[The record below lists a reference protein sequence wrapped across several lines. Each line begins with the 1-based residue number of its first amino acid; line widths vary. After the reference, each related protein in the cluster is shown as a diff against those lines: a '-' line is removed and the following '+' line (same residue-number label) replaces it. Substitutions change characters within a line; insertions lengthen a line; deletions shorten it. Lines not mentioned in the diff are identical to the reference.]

1 MGNCLNN
8 LGSPDVFLTATA
20 VLVAILLV
28 WAQLWVHAR
37 TLYTKGNDGHGSES
51 SNGSSD
57 SGQFSMR
64 VGLTWTYSAILLA
77 LVAFARVASSEVDKA
92 AMSLFVAAFLMA
104 VVNIAQSW
112 FLGNVLRLL
121 TGNYWGS
128 ALEPPNN
135 ACLRVSWAL
144 LLLVGS
150 GGGLVVT
157 AFGWIYEWVVIIPVY
172 WIGIAIFAA
181 SVVSVFIWSRVRKIA
196 ERKRI

>member
-1 MGNCLNN
+1 
-8 LGSPDVFLTATA
+8 
-20 VLVAILLV
+20 
-28 WAQLWVHAR
+28 
-37 TLYTKGNDGHGSES
+37 
-51 SNGSSD
+51 
-57 SGQFSMR
+57 MR

>member
-1 MGNCLNN
+1 MCNCLNV
-8 LGSPDVFLTATA
+8 LSKPVIFLTATA

-77 LVAFARVASSEVDKA
+77 LVAFAWVASSEVDEVAK
-92 AMSLFVAAFLMA
+92 SLFVAAFLMA

-121 TGNYWGS
+121 TGNYWES
-128 ALEPPNN
+128 ALKPDN

-181 SVVSVFIWSRVRKIA
+181 SAVSVCIWSRVRKIA